1 MSENDSSAE
10 AGGEQQP
17 VFALERVY
25 VKDLSFESPNVPE
38 MFTRQGQPEVNVELG
53 TEGRAVSD
61 QGHVEAVLTVT
72 VRSTLEDKTVFIAE
86 VQQAGL
92 FRMSGIPEEQME
104 QLMGINC
111 PTILFPY
118 AREAISS
125 LVTRGGFQQILLDPV
140 NFQALYEQSRQQAE
154 AETQEH

>member
-1 MSENDSSAE
+1 MSEQQGAPE
-10 AGGEQQP
+10 EQP

-25 VKDLSFESPNVPE
+25 IKDLSFESPNVPE
-38 MFTRQGQPEVNVELG
+38 MFAQQGQPQVNVELG
-53 TEGRAVSD
+53 TQGRMVSD
-61 QGHVEAVLTVT
+61 QGHMESVLTVT
-72 VRSTLEDKTVFIAE
+72 VRSTHEDKTVFIAE

-92 FRMSGIPEEQME
+92 FRVSGIPDEQLE

-125 LVTRGGFQQILLDPV
+125 VVARGGFQQLLLDPV
-140 NFQALYEQSRQQAE
+140 NFQALYEQSRQQQAGE
-154 AETQEH
+154 GGEH

>member
-1 MSENDSSAE
+1 MSDNSNGGE
-10 AGGEQQP
+10 AGEQQP

-25 VKDLSFESPNVPE
+25 VKDVSFESPNVPGI
-38 MFTRQGQPEVNVELG
+38 FAQQGQPEVNVELG
-53 TEGRAVSD
+53 TEGRVVSD
-61 QGHVEAVLTVT
+61 QGHVETVLTVT
-72 VRSTLEDKTVFIAE
+72 VRSTFEGATVFIAE

-140 NFQALYEQSRQQAE
+140 NFQALYEQSRQQAD

>member
-1 MSENDSSAE
+1 MSDESSAAVGDDE
-10 AGGEQQP
+10 EQQP

-25 VKDLSFESPNVPE
+25 VKDLSFESPNAPE
-38 MFTRQGQPEVNVELG
+38 MFAKQGKPEVNVELG
-53 TEGRAVSD
+53 TQGRVVSD
-61 QGHVEAVLTVT
+61 QGHVESVLTVT
-72 VRSTLEDKTVFIAE
+72 VRATFEERTVYIAE

-92 FRMSGIPEEQME
+92 FRIQGIPEEQME

-125 LVTRGGFQQILLDPV
+125 VVLRGGFQQVLLDPV
-140 NFQALYEQSRQQAE
+140 NFQALYEQSREQAQG
-154 AETQEH
+154 QEH

>member
-1 MSENDSSAE
+1 MSENDSAGE
-10 AGGEQQP
+10 AGEQP

-25 VKDLSFESPNVPE
+25 VRDLSFESPNVPE
-38 MFTRQGQPEVNVELG
+38 MFTKEGQPEVNVELG

-61 QGHVEAVLTVT
+61 KGHVEAVLTVT
-72 VRSTLEDKTVFIAE
+72 VRATFEGSTVFIAE

-92 FRMSGIPEEQME
+92 FRMSGIPDEQKE
-104 QLMGINC
+104 QLLGINC

-125 LVTRGGFQQILLDPV
+125 LVARGGFQQILLDPV
-140 NFQALYEQSRQQAE
+140 NFQALFEQSRQQDE
-154 AETQEH
+154 AQSQEH